1 MSDFVEIKR
10 ADGNIDYVNRD
21 LIGRVEAEA
30 VPNSQWVV
38 KVYMSYGT
46 EVVDLR
52 AASRE
57 EVEAR
62 VAELIGRP
70 PA

>member
-10 ADGNIDYVNRD
+10 VDGNLDYVNREFV
-21 LIGRVEAEA
+21 GRVEAEA
-30 VPNSQWVV
+30 VPHSQWVV
-38 KVYMSYGT
+38 KVFMSYGT
-46 EVVDLR
+46 EVIDLR
-52 AASRE
+52 AATRE
-57 EVEAR
+57 EAEAR